1 MKYKDFNMII
11 KEYEKMAEKSVR
23 DGKPEYA
30 EMCYV
35 IIEDLKLLFKR
46 GNSNCDKRGWDVE
59 E

>member
-1 MKYKDFNMII
+1 MII

-46 GNSNCDKRGWDVE
+46 GNSNCDKRGWDVVE
-59 E
+59 